1 LGGEDFFCRLRAG
14 GESSSSEKLIPF
26 DGGVGFV
33 EVEIAASVSRFRLKV
48 ARFNSHSEVVGR
60 IGFSMV
66 KARLIEAAEKH
77 LNKL

>member
-1 LGGEDFFCRLRAG
+1 LGAG

-33 EVEIAASVSRFRLKV
+33 EVEIAVSVSRFRLKV
-48 ARFNSHSEVVGR
+48 VRFNSHSEVVGR